1 MNRWM
6 KWIAPVA
13 SLALLIGFSP
23 SQVKAQDNTPAPTG
37 KATITVTV
45 VDSNAKPVEGARVV
59 LLPPRER
66 KAKPQATI
74 GTPTASQLAKGNHN
88 RPKPI
93 AEGTTDKDGK
103 AVLNNIP
110 DGEFV
115 VHAMLKGT
123 GAGSEKVTVTDQ
135 KDVSVTVTLK
145 ERPAKQ

>member
-13 SLALLIGFSP
+13 GLALLIGFSP
-23 SQVKAQDNTPAPTG
+23 LQVKAQDAPPAG
-37 KATITVTV
+37 KATVTVTV

-59 LLPPRER
+59 LLPPR
-66 KAKPQATI
+66 KKNAKPQAAI
-74 GTPTASQLAKGNHN
+74 GNPSANQLAKGAKGN

-103 AVLNNIP
+103 AVLTGVP

-123 GAGSEKVTVTDQ
+123 GMGHEKVTVTDG

-145 ERPAKQ
+145 EKHAKP